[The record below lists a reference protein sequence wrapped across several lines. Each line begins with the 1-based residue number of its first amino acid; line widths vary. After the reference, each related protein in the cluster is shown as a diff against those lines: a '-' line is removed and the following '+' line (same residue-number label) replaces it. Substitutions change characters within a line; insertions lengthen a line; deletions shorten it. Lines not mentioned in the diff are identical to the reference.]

1 MPNKEEEEMIMFVM
15 VMVLGLCA
23 AGAETETEVEVK
35 KIDGYGTFEEDGVVY
50 PQGEMA
56 SLSFSLKMSDVM
68 DKIEL
73 FKKNLRGMPNVMEEM
88 MLVGREISE
97 DVDLFE
103 EEARRKA
110 RDVISW
116 FFGIFNWWSESEL
129 AARVDEVEENE
140 ELIAT
145 TVDAIEDAARENRR
159 NIEGI
164 VMEQQEDKRKWR
176 VKEAWHFLKERLDD
190 VGAVMMAALDHR
202 VSPAIR
208 NLVDVAGA
216 WSELQEKLK
225 AQGKRSVVR
234 NFLHLLNMKADI
246 VYEGGSNTLFLVV
259 AIPVVEAG
267 TEPMR
272 RYRWRG
278 GPLMV
283 GDELVEIDEDRDT
296 SLMVDKS
303 GQTYMEKRPDQMDQC
318 ASHGKEMV
326 CFGVNVIHTKP
337 GSSCLFAVWNRDIV
351 QSREL
356 CQFKRVPR
364 KTRTWDLNSTS
375 VAIFVPR
382 KVEATVECRGNPKPP
397 VPLEGL
403 EEINFLGDECQVKLP
418 GISVASG
425 ATGKIRER
433 VVVRL
438 NGTEVVEKE
447 EKQTNYTTWDFD
459 HISAQVRE
467 RIEKKNWS
475 PMQLATIIIASLAVM
490 VVVGFIAF
498 AYFRFRKH
506 GQGVG
511 LPV

>member
-1 MPNKEEEEMIMFVM
+1 MPNKEEEGMIRFVM
-15 VMVLGLCA
+15 LMVVGLCA
-23 AGAETETEVEVK
+23 AEAEVEVK
-35 KIDGYGTFEEDGVVY
+35 EIDGYGTFEEDGVVY

-73 FKKNLRGMPNVMEEM
+73 FKDNLRGMPNVMEEM

-129 AARVDEVEENE
+129 AARVDQVEANQEM
-140 ELIAT
+140 IAT
-145 TVDAIEDAARENRR
+145 TVDAIQDAARENRR

-164 VMEQQEDKRKWR
+164 VEEQVEDRRRWK

-216 WSELQEKLK
+216 WSEFQGKLR

-234 NFLHLLNMKADI
+234 NFLHLLNMKADV
-246 VYEGGSNTLFLVV
+246 VYEGESNTLFLVV

-272 RYRWRG
+272 RFRWRG

-283 GDELVEIDEDRDT
+283 GEELVEIDEDRDT

-303 GQTYMEKRPDQMDQC
+303 GQTYMEKRQDQMEQC
-318 ASHGKEMV
+318 VSHGREMV
-326 CFGVNVIHTKP
+326 CHGVSVIHTKP
-337 GSSCLFAVWNRDIV
+337 GSSCLFAVWSRDIE
-351 QSREL
+351 QSRVL
-356 CQFKRVPR
+356 CEFRKVPKR
-364 KTRTWDLNSTS
+364 TRAWNLNSTA
-375 VAIFVPR
+375 VVIYVPE
-382 KVEATVECRGNPKPP
+382 KVEATVECMGNPRPP
-397 VPLEGL
+397 ILLEGL
-403 EEINFLGDECQVKLP
+403 EEINFGEDECQVKLP

-425 ATGKIRER
+425 AHGRIREK
-433 VVVRL
+433 VVVKL
-438 NGTEVVEKE
+438 EGSEIVEIE
-447 EKQTNYTTWDFD
+447 EKQTNYTNWDFD
-459 HISAQVRE
+459 HISDQVRE

-475 PMQLATIIIASLAVM
+475 PLQLVTIIMASLAVM
-490 VVVGFIAF
+490 VVVAFIAY
-498 AYFRFRKH
+498 AYFKFRKAGH
-506 GQGVG
+506 GAGP
-511 LPV
+511 PV